1 MGKFTAIQTY
11 SRFESLWEQ
20 NKIDNY
26 SLNFI
31 IETGQLY
38 THGIYINSA
47 AYGTE
52 ANGAV
57 QLTIA
62 GTTKQL
68 SLSNHTHANYL
79 EKNAN
84 IDIGSYK
91 IVSGQ
96 KDLLYYSAGNTY
108 LGNATSPTVILGT
121 GLTTVKND
129 ASYTVL
135 DTGNFSIS
143 NTIPSSGQTLSN
155 VAIFQYASNTVQ
167 LDYVKRLNG
176 TSSFDT
182 LASYTSAGTTTV
194 NSKDYGFITLYK
206 DGDPFTSTWAQLR
219 MNIPDQTV
227 QFRTSKNSTT
237 WITLSPV
244 ANALNTAG
252 IVAAPTSNTKNQVWM
267 TNSSGTPAWRTV
279 TAPSTVPTLAWGA
292 ESSIGTVGG
301 ITFKVKLPSDPSA
314 SISATLSSVNLT
326 SSWTDVDNLNTRL
339 TSGNGSYI
347 IQITYASC
355 IYTGT
360 FSYIQGGTVD
370 DEIILHCSGTIDSVG
385 GVERG
390 RLYAK
395 IGSTSS
401 TSYLKLATSQNE
413 NNAIISIKYR
423 KLI

>member
-1 MGKFTAIQTY
+1 MGKFTAIQT
-11 SRFESLWEQ
+11 SSIFASLWEQ

-62 GTTKQL
+62 GTLKEL
-68 SLSNHTHANYL
+68 SLKNHTHSNYL
-79 EKNAN
+79 QKNAD

-96 KDLLYYSAGNTY
+96 KDLLYYSGGNTY
-108 LGNATSPTVILGT
+108 LGNSTSPAVIVGTSFSTVRG
-121 GLTTVKND
+121 D
-129 ASYTVL
+129 ATYTVL

-143 NTIPSSGQTLSN
+143 NTTPSGAQLSN
-155 VAIFQYASNTVQ
+155 RAVIQYGSSSHAI
-167 LDYVKRLNG
+167 DYVKRING

-182 LASYTSAGTTTV
+182 LASATSAGTTRLD
-194 NSKDYGFITLYK
+194 NKSYGFLTLYT
-206 DGDPFTSTWAQLR
+206 DAEVNPAWAQLR
-219 MNIPDQTV
+219 VNIPDQTM
-227 QFRTSKNSTT
+227 QFRTSAASTS
-237 WITLSPV
+237 WITISPV

-267 TNSSGTPAWRTV
+267 TNSSGVPAWRTV
-279 TAPSTVPTLAWGA
+279 TAPSTVPTLAWNT
-292 ESSIGTVGG
+292 ESTIGTVGG
-301 ITFKVKLPSDPSA
+301 VTFKVKMPTDPNA
-314 SISATLSSVNLT
+314 SISASLSNINLT
-326 SSWTDVDNLNTRL
+326 TSWADVDNLNTRL
-339 TSGNGSYI
+339 TSGNGSYV

-360 FSYIQGGTVD
+360 FSYIQGGAVE

-395 IGSTSS
+395 IGATSG
-401 TSYLKLATSQNE
+401 TTYLKLASSQSE

>member
-1 MGKFTAIQTY
+1 MGKFTAIQT
-11 SRFESLWEQ
+11 SSIFESLWEQ

-62 GTTKQL
+62 GTLKEL
-68 SLSNHTHANYL
+68 SLKNHTHSNYL
-79 EKNAN
+79 QKNAD

-96 KDLLYYSAGNTY
+96 KDLLYYSGGNTY
-108 LGNATSPTVILGT
+108 LGNSTSPAVIVGT
-121 GLTTVKND
+121 SLSTARGD
-129 ASYTVL
+129 ATYTIL

-206 DGDPFTSTWAQLR
+206 DGDPFTPTWAQIR
-219 MNIPDQTV
+219 VNIPDQTV
-227 QFRTSKNSTT
+227 QFRTSVASTSWVT
-237 WITLSPV
+237 ISPV

-252 IVAAPTSNTKNQVWM
+252 IVAAPTSSTKNQVWM
-267 TNSSGTPAWRTV
+267 TNSSGVPAWRTV
-279 TAPSTVPTLAWGA
+279 TASSPTLAWNT
-292 ESSIGTVGG
+292 ESTIGTVGG
-301 ITFKVKLPSDPSA
+301 VTLKVKMPTDPNA
-314 SISATLSSVNLT
+314 SISASLSNINLT
-326 SSWTDVDNLNTRL
+326 TSWTNVDNLSTRL
-339 TSGNGSYI
+339 SENGSYV

-360 FSYIQGGTVD
+360 FSYIQGGTVE
-370 DEIILHCSGTIDSVG
+370 DEIILHCSGTVDSVG

-395 IGSTSS
+395 IGITSS
-401 TSYLKLATSQNE
+401 TSYLKLATSQSE